1 MQKLNKT
8 AEKVGYNDSLFKEKT
23 KAQSNLPVATFSFNG
38 KKEQYTL
45 ANLTSYI
52 DRKNYTCAQLE
63 DVLEAATDDTVMHI
77 NRRNIEMMHP
87 EISNMVNEYKDGILL
102 FEISNREIW
111 AKASQDTVGQKRVF
125 EANRD
130 KYTWKEPRW
139 RGRIVLC
146 KDAAT
151 EKKVNKILSTES
163 DDEVIDNKLRE
174 LNKNGTVVRSERGLF
189 AKGANKYVDAV
200 IQGETLTLPYGF
212 KKAIIKGEYVQK
224 PASYKEARGQ
234 VIQDYQEK
242 LEKEWLE
249 KLRNKYKVI
258 RFE

>member
-1 MQKLNKT
+1 
-8 AEKVGYNDSLFKEKT
+8 
-23 KAQSNLPVATFSFNG
+23 
-38 KKEQYTL
+38 
-45 ANLTSYI
+45 
-52 DRKNYTCAQLE
+52 
-63 DVLEAATDDTVMHI
+63 
-77 NRRNIEMMHP
+77 MMHP

-174 LNKNGTVVRSERGLF
+174 LNKNGTVVRRVCAEASF
-189 AKGANKYVDAV
+189 
-200 IQGETLTLPYGF
+200 IQGSARTSDTRLSGETREGM
-212 KKAIIKGEYVQK
+212 
-224 PASYKEARGQ
+224 AR
-234 VIQDYQEK
+234 ET
-242 LEKEWLE
+242 EE
-249 KLRNKYKVI
+249 
-258 RFE
+258 